1 MYMEVYFT
9 EPRYIIHSAA
19 MHYESVALSE
29 AAEMIAECAQGRLA
43 VEIVRAVL
51 QGICPGGR
59 KQFGSLRLERMRFA
73 A

>member
-1 MYMEVYFT
+1 MYREIYFT

-29 AAEMIAECAQGRLA
+29 AAEMVAECAQGRLA
-43 VEIVRAVL
+43 VEIARAVL

-59 KQFGSLRLERMRFA
+59 KQFGALRLERMRLA